1 MSLLK
6 RGEFSLPELTTI
18 YQNRTRK
25 LTLRGENGSAK
36 TGASPADKEEPV
48 SITRDGEVIAFYL
61 ESEIVC
67 AQCAT
72 DAERADTANQE
83 TLAAEELEGAVD
95 ELWCDRCDA
104 SLMTGEQAACCG

>member
-1 MSLLK
+1 M
-6 RGEFSLPELTTI
+6 T
-18 YQNRTRK
+18 
-25 LTLRGENGSAK
+25 
-36 TGASPADKEEPV
+36 
-48 SITRDGEVIAFYL
+48 ITRDGEVIAFYL

-72 DAERADTANQE
+72 DAERADSIPEE

-104 SLMTGEQAACCG
+104 ILLSNDKAACCT